1 MDEIKDAVK
10 DIDIYKLVFIGSN
23 REKFNFNIFRK
34 QLNVLSAIYNG
45 EGQVAED
52 LMDKIKDAD
61 KGKTYISLFLLVVI
75 EKNLTLTFS
84 GNN

>member
-1 MDEIKDAVK
+1 MEEIKDAVK